1 MVYLLIALGVT
12 APLYRHAFAA
22 WMTPLFG
29 PYVPSAAWGV
39 AFVAVWWLV
48 VRWMDRRGIY
58 LKV

>member
-1 MVYLLIALGVT
+1 VT
-12 APLYRHAFAA
+12 GPLYRHAFAA

-39 AFVAVWWLV
+39 VFVALWWLV